1 LCSFQSF
8 FWQSREQYRTV
19 WHFAQGFSGF
29 SGSVSGALQLAHLF
43 VGAEELDE
51 ASTWDSR
58 RLLDIEAREGV
69 GSEPGSDAE
78 SRASEGPSFAS
89 TGSSIGV

>member
-1 LCSFQSF
+1 M
-8 FWQSREQYRTV
+8 
-19 WHFAQGFSGF
+19 
-29 SGSVSGALQLAHLF
+29 HLF

-51 ASTWDSR
+51 TSAWDSR

-69 GSEPGSDAE
+69 GSEPGPDAE

-89 TGSSIGV
+89 TGSSIGI